1 MKNMKKTSF
10 ALGAFALTAAII
22 LGGCNQLKEQAQDLR
37 KSGETLVNQASQ
49 QAEAAKT
56 QLIQTKA
63 EIDQKV
69 KDLQDAGQ
77 KVQEA
82 NAAIQKLG
90 K

>member
-1 MKNMKKTSF
+1 MKKTFSF
-10 ALGAFALTAAII
+10 ALGAFALTTAII
-22 LGGCNQLKEQAQDLR
+22 LGGCNQLKEQAQGLR

-56 QLIQTKA
+56 QIIQTKA

-69 KDLQDAGQ
+69 KDLQDASQ
-77 KVQEA
+77 KVQDA